1 MGVLGIN
8 HVAFRS
14 REPARLRSFYG
25 DLLGAE
31 SLSGAH
37 DPLRVGAVLLVFF
50 SSERGG
56 AGPDP
61 DEIAFEVD
69 AAGFEDVLAR
79 AHRLGLAVRGPLDH
93 SPSSRGFYV
102 SDPDGRRVEII
113 HEDRGV
119 FWKED

>member
-8 HVAFRS
+8 HIAFRS
-14 REPARLRSFYG
+14 PDATRLRSFYA

-31 SLSGAH
+31 SLAGAH
-37 DPLRVGAVLLVFF
+37 HPVRVGAVLLVFF

-61 DEIAFEVD
+61 DEIAFDVD
-69 AAGFEDVLAR
+69 SRGFEDVLAR
-79 AHRLGLAVRGPLDH
+79 ARRLRIQVRGPLDH
-93 SPSSRGFYV
+93 TPHSRGFYV
-102 SDPDGRRVEII
+102 ADPDGRRVEII

-119 FWKED
+119 FWSED

>member
-8 HVAFRS
+8 HIAFRS
-14 REPARLRSFYG
+14 PDVARLRSFYV

-31 SLSGAH
+31 PLSGAH
-37 DPLRVGAVLLVFF
+37 DPIRVGTVLLVFF
-50 SSERGG
+50 SSELGG

-61 DEIAFEVD
+61 DEIAFDVD
-69 AAGFEDVLAR
+69 SHGFEDVLAR
-79 AHRLGLAVRGPLDH
+79 AHRIGTSVRGPLDH
-93 SPSSRGFYV
+93 TPHSRGFYV

-113 HEDRGV
+113 YEDRGV

>member
-8 HVAFRS
+8 HIAFRS
-14 REPARLRSFYG
+14 PEPARLRSFYG

-37 DPLRVGAVLLVFF
+37 DPLRVGTVLLVFF
-50 SSERGG
+50 FSEAGG
-56 AGPDP
+56 TGPDP

-69 AAGFEDVLAR
+69 SDGFEDVLAR
-79 AHRLGLAVRGPLDH
+79 AHRRGLAVRGPVDH
-93 SPSSRGFYV
+93 TPYSRGFYV

>member
-8 HVAFRS
+8 HIAFRS
-14 REPARLRSFYG
+14 PDPTQLRSFYR

-37 DPLRVGAVLLVFF
+37 DPLRAGAVLLVFF
-50 SSERGG
+50 TSERGG
-56 AGPDP
+56 AGRDP
-61 DEIAFEVD
+61 DEIAFDVD
-69 AAGFEDVLAR
+69 SPGFEDVLAR
-79 AHRLGLAVRGPLDH
+79 AHRLGIDVRGPVDH
-93 SPSSRGFYV
+93 TANSRGFYV

-119 FWKED
+119 FWRED